1 MRKLILRSRSLL
13 NLFLALVC
21 VLLTSSIVLTGCS
34 SAPAYVSPPASPSPS
49 APTPAP
55 TPAPLPPS
63 YTPPTPPVSGPATTP
78 TNPQLESR
86 ARELEASV
94 RQLQTENQ
102 RLLTENTQ
110 LRSELAKVTN
120 ALQNLYSLTTSS
132 TYASTLNNLSLLQ
145 SNANQLIP
153 WVHGLPHL
161 PPLPPGLTVS
171 QINDAVNKARNFR
184 QLLASLPSLPPSGW
198 PPFLPFP
205 QELIQL
211 DKGRQTFVSLTTWME
226 NLQNL
231 PTFLVAAGSLED
243 LRSRIEGYL
252 GDVQD
257 STSGAKGL
265 LEQVRNATV
274 SPPTPTPASVTVQSP
289 TTASAS
295 PQLEARIRE
304 LEASVRQLQAENQRL
319 LAENTQLHSDLAKVT
334 SMLQSLYSLAT
345 SSAYTNTL
353 NSLSLVQSN
362 TSQLVP
368 WVHGLPHLPPLPPGL
383 TVSQINDAVNKARVL
398 RGILKVLPPPPPLAP
413 SWWVEL
419 DYGKQAFIEMTTW
432 MENLQD
438 LPTFLAAAGS
448 LEDLRSRVEGYM
460 GDVQNSTS
468 GAKGLLEQV
477 RGATSTR

>member
-1 MRKLILRSRSLL
+1 VAKRRHLL
-13 NLFLALVC
+13 YGFMA
-21 VLLTSSIVLTGCS
+21 VLLVFTLPATACAQRPTP
-34 SAPAYVSPPASPSPS
+34 APAPAPI
-49 APTPAP
+49 PAP
-55 TPAPLPPS
+55 TPAPLPPN

-145 SNANQLIP
+145 SNTSQLVP
-153 WVHGLPHL
+153 WVRGLPHL

-184 QLLASLPSLPPSGW
+184 QLLASLPSLPPASW

-226 NLQNL
+226 NLQDL
-231 PTFLVAAGSLED
+231 PTFLAAAGSLED
-243 LRSRIEGYL
+243 LRSRVEGYL